1 MFVIVVIEGLLQNML
16 VTKVLKM
23 EEHLGNLVTKE
34 SFEDSLYVKLLQE
47 TFFKAL
53 KRVWSLLLWYNRII
67 WSEWRDQN
75 IYMTKKFRTQS
86 SIYDWD
92 FYQK

>member
-23 EEHLGNLVTKE
+23 EEDLGNLVTKE
-34 SFEDSLYVKLLQE
+34 SFEDSLCVKLLQE

-53 KRVWSLLLWYNRII
+53 KRVW
-67 WSEWRDQN
+67 
-75 IYMTKKFRTQS
+75 
-86 SIYDWD
+86 
-92 FYQK
+92 

>member
-23 EEHLGNLVTKE
+23 EEHLGNLITKE

-47 TFFKAL
+47 TFIKAL
-53 KRVWSLLLWYNRII
+53 KRVW
-67 WSEWRDQN
+67 E
-75 IYMTKKFRTQS
+75 
-86 SIYDWD
+86 
-92 FYQK
+92 

>member
-1 MFVIVVIEGLLQNML
+1 MFAIVVIEGLLQNML

-47 TFFKAL
+47 TFIKAL
-53 KRVWSLLLWYNRII
+53 KRVW
-67 WSEWRDQN
+67 E
-75 IYMTKKFRTQS
+75 
-86 SIYDWD
+86 
-92 FYQK
+92 

>member
-23 EEHLGNLVTKE
+23 EEHLGNLEKTKE

-47 TFFKAL
+47 TFIKAL
-53 KRVWSLLLWYNRII
+53 KRV
-67 WSEWRDQN
+67 
-75 IYMTKKFRTQS
+75 
-86 SIYDWD
+86 
-92 FYQK
+92 

>member
-34 SFEDSLYVKLLQE
+34 SFEDLLYVKLLQE
-47 TFFKAL
+47 TFIKAL
-53 KRVWSLLLWYNRII
+53 KRVW
-67 WSEWRDQN
+67 E
-75 IYMTKKFRTQS
+75 
-86 SIYDWD
+86 
-92 FYQK
+92 

>member
-1 MFVIVVIEGLLQNML
+1 MFVIVVIESLLQNML

-47 TFFKAL
+47 TFIKAL
-53 KRVWSLLLWYNRII
+53 KRVW
-67 WSEWRDQN
+67 E
-75 IYMTKKFRTQS
+75 
-86 SIYDWD
+86 
-92 FYQK
+92 

>member
-47 TFFKAL
+47 TFIKAL
-53 KRVWSLLLWYNRII
+53 KPVW
-67 WSEWRDQN
+67 E
-75 IYMTKKFRTQS
+75 
-86 SIYDWD
+86 
-92 FYQK
+92 

>member
-34 SFEDSLYVKLLQE
+34 SFEDLLYVKLLQE
-47 TFFKAL
+47 TFIKAL
-53 KRVWSLLLWYNRII
+53 KRV
-67 WSEWRDQN
+67 
-75 IYMTKKFRTQS
+75 
-86 SIYDWD
+86 
-92 FYQK
+92 